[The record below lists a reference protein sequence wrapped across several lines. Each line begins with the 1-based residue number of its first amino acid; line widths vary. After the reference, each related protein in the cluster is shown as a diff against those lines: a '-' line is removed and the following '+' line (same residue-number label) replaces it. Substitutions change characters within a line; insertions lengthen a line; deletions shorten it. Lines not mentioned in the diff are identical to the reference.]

1 MVIFIQ
7 DSLFM
12 TQTRFLFLC
21 KHNCIFGEQTDNRWT
36 NLDILGHYD
45 IFIPWEMGL
54 KIIWYLV
61 YIQVSEIINIY
72 GKRGKRLHYKKNPIY
87 FMYIS
92 TYWYKPLYIQILH
105 IWYIGVNQNPSHFA
119 VISKNSN
126 S

>member
-21 KHNCIFGEQTDNRWT
+21 KHNCIFGQWTDDRQT

-45 IFIPWEMGL
+45 TFIPQEMGL

-61 YIQVSEIINIY
+61 YIQVSEIFIIY
-72 GKRGKRLHYKKNPIY
+72 GKIKKKTSLQKEHCI
-87 FMYIS
+87 FMLKP

-105 IWYIGVNQNPSHFA
+105 IWYIALNQNPGLFA